1 MGLGQSFDKIKIA
14 PIKDAKTM
22 RARAG
27 GPKRE
32 HMFQTNCKRGRVY
45 GYGKRWKRDVA
56 KPLCS
61 ENIDG
66 LQPHT

>member
-1 MGLGQSFDKIKIA
+1 MLNRVGQKENTCSRQIA
-14 PIKDAKTM
+14 EGSRT
-22 RARAG
+22 
-27 GPKRE
+27 
-32 HMFQTNCKRGRVY
+32 QL
-45 GYGKRWKRDVA
+45 YGKRWKRDGA

>member
-1 MGLGQSFDKIKIA
+1 MRTYVPDKL
-14 PIKDAKTM
+14 
-22 RARAG
+22 
-27 GPKRE
+27 
-32 HMFQTNCKRGRVY
+32 QRGRLY
-45 GYGKRWKRDVA
+45 NYGKRWKRDGA